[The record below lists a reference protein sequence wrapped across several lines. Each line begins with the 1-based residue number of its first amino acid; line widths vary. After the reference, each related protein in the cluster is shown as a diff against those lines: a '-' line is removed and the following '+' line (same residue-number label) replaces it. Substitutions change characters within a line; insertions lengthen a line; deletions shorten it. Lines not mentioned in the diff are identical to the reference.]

1 VSAQSAGAT
10 RVALLAGA
18 SGLVGRA
25 LLALLLDSPRY
36 RRVHALLR
44 RPVPDLPAHAK
55 LQAPIVDFDRLP
67 PLPAVDDVFIA
78 LGTTI
83 RVAGSQAAFR
93 RVDFD
98 AVVQVARAGRA
109 AGATCL
115 LVVSALG
122 ADAGSRVFY
131 NRVKGEM
138 EQAVAAL
145 GYERVVVA
153 RPSLLAGERESLG
166 QRPRAG
172 ERWALRLLRP
182 LAPWLP
188 SSVRPIDADT
198 VARAMLRAAAAAG
211 GGITVLES
219 ARMQADAADV

>member
-1 VSAQSAGAT
+1 
-10 RVALLAGA
+10 
-18 SGLVGRA
+18 
-25 LLALLLDSPRY
+25 
-36 RRVHALLR
+36 VHALLR

-55 LQAPIVDFDRLP
+55 LQATIVEFGRLP
-67 PLPAVDDVFIA
+67 PLPAVDDVFVA

-98 AVVQVARAGRA
+98 AVLEVARAGRA
-109 AGATCL
+109 AGAGSL

-145 GYERVVVA
+145 GYDRVVVA
-153 RPSLLAGERESLG
+153 RPSLLAGEREALG

-172 ERWALRLLRP
+172 ERWALRLLGP
-182 LAPWLP
+182 VAPWLP
-188 SSVRPIDADT
+188 RSLRPIDAGA
-198 VARAMLRAAAAAG
+198 VAQALVRAAGEAG
-211 GGITVLES
+211 AGITVLES
-219 ARMQADAADV
+219 ARMQADAAAA